1 MAKTPAVKDHKP
13 SRKESF
19 RQQRKAQQRRERIII
34 ISIVSVVVIA
44 VAALLIIPNLPVSV
58 NNLKKTEAI
67 VRNQVN
73 GLTAGDPNAPVKV
86 YEYSDFECVHCYDFW
101 NQLEPSFVA
110 DYVNTGKVY
119 LTYVP
124 FSFIGPESYTS
135 AQAAYCAS
143 DQGKFWQYHD
153 YLFANYGANLND
165 PMLKAIAQ
173 TVGLDMSQFNQC
185 YQSGKYKQQV
195 LDDLTSGRTRG
206 VNSTPTFDVN
216 GTLVDWGNLV
226 NQVDTALAQ
235 P

>member
-1 MAKTPAVKDHKP
+1 
-13 SRKESF
+13 
-19 RQQRKAQQRRERIII
+19 
-34 ISIVSVVVIA
+34 VVA
-44 VAALLIIPNLPVSV
+44 VAALLIVPNLPVSV
-58 NNLKKTEAI
+58 NNLKTPEAI

-101 NQLEPSFVA
+101 KQLEPSFVA

-124 FSFIGPESYTS
+124 FSFISPESYTA

-153 YLFANYGANLND
+153 YLFVNYGATLND
-165 PMLKAIAQ
+165 QMLKTIAQ
-173 TVGLDMSQFNQC
+173 AVGLDMTQFNQC
-185 YQSGKYKQQV
+185 YQSGKYTQQV
-195 LDDLTSGRTRG
+195 LDDLNSGRTNG

-226 NQVDTALAQ
+226 NQVNSVLAQ